1 MLFDVDAAAA
11 MGKIP
16 RGGSLT
22 GRELTAVLSFVLV
35 KPSRPRYCFAV
46 LSPLTWHFS
55 ETVHIKY
62 AEVRIFKKW
71 MMLNLL
77 RDPFSQQ

>member
-1 MLFDVDAAAA
+1 MSDAASLIEMLFDVDAAAA

-35 KPSRPRYCFAV
+35 KPSRPRYEAGRFD
-46 LSPLTWHFS
+46 
-55 ETVHIKY
+55 
-62 AEVRIFKKW
+62 
-71 MMLNLL
+71 MN
-77 RDPFSQQ
+77 

>member
-35 KPSRPRYCFAV
+35 KPSRPRY
-46 LSPLTWHFS
+46 
-55 ETVHIKY
+55 
-62 AEVRIFKKW
+62 EVGSFH
-71 MMLNLL
+71 LNLEISSL
-77 RDPFSQQ
+77 HIFMLWRYFKYR

>member
-35 KPSRPRYCFAV
+35 KPSRPRYCFTV
-46 LSPLTWHFS
+46 YLFS
-55 ETVHIKY
+55 
-62 AEVRIFKKW
+62 
-71 MMLNLL
+71 
-77 RDPFSQQ
+77 SG

>member
-35 KPSRPRYCFAV
+35 KPSRPRYEV
-46 LSPLTWHFS
+46 GRVISS
-55 ETVHIKY
+55 ETLLKY
-62 AEVRIFKKW
+62 
-71 MMLNLL
+71 
-77 RDPFSQQ
+77 PFSRYLRNNFMLW

>member
-35 KPSRPRYCFAV
+35 KPSRPRYEIGAFF
-46 LSPLTWHFS
+46 LTL
-55 ETVHIKY
+55 Y
-62 AEVRIFKKW
+62 
-71 MMLNLL
+71 
-77 RDPFSQQ
+77 